1 MNMPQVSGFLYGRL
15 GIEKRLVVD
24 AIIHIGIDGEIAH
37 AKRGEILEEVSTLTG
52 IYTIVCQTGLNND
65 TCRTDVGPFH
75 WNTQPSVTA
84 SPASRANQNVV
95 FVLI

>member
-37 AKRGEILEEVSTLTG
+37 AKRGEILEEVRTL
-52 IYTIVCQTGLNND
+52 
-65 TCRTDVGPFH
+65 
-75 WNTQPSVTA
+75 
-84 SPASRANQNVV
+84 
-95 FVLI
+95 